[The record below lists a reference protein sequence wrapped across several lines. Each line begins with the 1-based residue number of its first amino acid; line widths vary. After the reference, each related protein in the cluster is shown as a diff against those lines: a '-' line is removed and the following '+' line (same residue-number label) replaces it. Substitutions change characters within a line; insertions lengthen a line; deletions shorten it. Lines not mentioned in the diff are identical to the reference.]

1 MEIET
6 KALYW
11 RSIKGYSFSF
21 NITRSTS
28 ALVFLRFDHSY
39 LSILYL
45 YAACSTI
52 SWFYFSIISFRN
64 PSLVRQIIKTQ
75 ADGFRKRTT
84 NKLNW
89 RNQLQRTKKW
99 PLNNTKQQQQKNKN
113 KKQTD
118 KQNKTKKKTKQILKK
133 DDNKKETNSKKT
145 HTQKN
150 QNINKK
156 K

>member
-11 RSIKGYSFSF
+11 RSIKECSSSF

-28 ALVFLRFDHSY
+28 ALVFLRRDHSC
-39 LSILYL
+39 LSILYF

-99 PLNNTKQQQQKNKN
+99 PLNNTKQQQQK
-113 KKQTD
+113 KQTN
-118 KQNKTKKKTKQILKK
+118 KQTNKRNKTKKNKTNIKK
-133 DDNKKETNSKKT
+133 DNNKKETNRKKT
-145 HTQKN
+145 HTKKQKYR
-150 QNINKK
+150 
-156 K
+156 

>member
-1 MEIET
+1 MMYYPMHIRNSFFRFDQGRSCTFKMEIET

-21 NITRSTS
+21 NIARSTS

-39 LSILYL
+39 LSILYF

-64 PSLVRQIIKTQ
+64 PSLVRQII
-75 ADGFRKRTT
+75 RKRTT

-89 RNQLQRTKKW
+89 RKQLQRTKKW
-99 PLNNTKQQQQKNKN
+99 PLNNTKQQQQKNKTKQK
-113 KKQTD
+113 KKQ
-118 KQNKTKKKTKQILKK
+118 KKI
-133 DDNKKETNSKKT
+133 
-145 HTQKN
+145 
-150 QNINKK
+150 
-156 K
+156 

>member
-64 PSLVRQIIKTQ
+64 PSLVRQIIRTQ
-75 ADGFRKRTT
+75 TDGFRKRTT
-84 NKLNW
+84 NKLIW
-89 RNQLQRTKKW
+89 RDQLQRTKKW
-99 PLNNTKQQQQKNKN
+99 PLNNTKQQQPKKQTNKQTNKKN
-113 KKQTD
+113 KK
-118 KQNKTKKKTKQILKK
+118 NKTNIKK
-133 DDNKKETNSKKT
+133 DNNKKETNRKKT
-145 HTQKN
+145 HSKKQKY
-150 QNINKK
+150 K
-156 K
+156 

>member
-75 ADGFRKRTT
+75 TDGFRKRTS
-84 NKLNW
+84 NKLHW
-89 RNQLQRTKKW
+89 RKQLQRTKKW
-99 PLNNTKQQQQKNKN
+99 PLNNTKQQQQK
-113 KKQTD
+113 KKQTN
-118 KQNKTKKKTKQILKK
+118 KQNKTKKNKTNIKKRQKQKRNTQEKK
-133 DDNKKETNSKKT
+133 HTKK
-145 HTQKN
+145 QKY
-150 QNINKK
+150 K
-156 K
+156 

>member
-39 LSILYL
+39 LSVLYFC
-45 YAACSTI
+45 AACSTI
-52 SWFYFSIISFRN
+52 SWFYFSIISH
-64 PSLVRQIIKTQ
+64 PSLVRQIIRTQ
-75 ADGFRKRTT
+75 TDGFGKRTT

-89 RNQLQRTKKW
+89 RKQLQCTKKW
-99 PLNNTKQQQQKNKN
+99 PLNNTKQQQQKKKN
-113 KKQTD
+113 KI
-118 KQNKTKKKTKQILKK
+118 NIKK
-133 DDNKKETNSKKT
+133 DNNKKETNRKKN
-145 HTQKN
+145 TQKN
-150 QNINKK
+150 KNINKK
-156 K
+156 

>member
-1 MEIET
+1 MLEGIVRSWREYWQGRSCTFKMEIET
-6 KALYW
+6 KASYW

-28 ALVFLRFDHSY
+28 ALGFLLRDHSY
-39 LSILYL
+39 LYLLYF

-64 PSLVRQIIKTQ
+64 PSLVRQILIRTQ
-75 ADGFRKRTT
+75 TDGFRKRTT

-89 RNQLQRTKKW
+89 RNQLQRTQKW

-118 KQNKTKKKTKQILKK
+118 KQNKTKKK
-133 DDNKKETNSKKT
+133 
-145 HTQKN
+145 
-150 QNINKK
+150 QN
-156 K
+156 

>member
-75 ADGFRKRTT
+75 TDGFRKRTT

-89 RNQLQRTKKW
+89 RNQLQRTQKW
-99 PLNNTKQQQQKNKN
+99 PLNNTKQQQQKTNKQTNKIKQKKTKTNVKKDNN
-113 KKQTD
+113 KKQT
-118 KQNKTKKKTKQILKK
+118 NR
-133 DDNKKETNSKKT
+133 KKT
-145 HTQKN
+145 HTKKQKY
-150 QNINKK
+150 Q
-156 K
+156 

>member
-64 PSLVRQIIKTQ
+64 PRLVRQIIRTQ
-75 ADGFRKRTT
+75 TDGFRKRTT

-89 RNQLQRTKKW
+89 RKQLQRTKKW
-99 PLNNTKQQQQKNKN
+99 PLNNTKQQQQKKQKN
-113 KKQTD
+113 
-118 KQNKTKKKTKQILKK
+118 KQNKTKKTKQMLKK
-133 DDNKKETNSKKT
+133 TTTKNKQTEKKN
-145 HTQKN
+145 TQKN
-150 QNINKK
+150 KNINKK
-156 K
+156 

>member
-64 PSLVRQIIKTQ
+64 PSLVLQIIKTQ
-75 ADGFRKRTT
+75 TDGFRKRTT

-89 RNQLQRTKKW
+89 RNQLQRTQKW
-99 PLNNTKQQQQKNKN
+99 PLNNTKQQQQKTN
-113 KKQTD
+113 KQTN
-118 KQNKTKKKTKQILKK
+118 KQNKTKKTKQILKK
-133 DDNKKETNSKKT
+133 TTTKNKQTEKK
-145 HTQKN
+145 HTKKQKY
-150 QNINKK
+150 Q
-156 K
+156 

>member
-28 ALVFLRFDHSY
+28 ALVFLLRDHSY
-39 LSILYL
+39 LYLLYF

-64 PSLVRQIIKTQ
+64 PSLVRQIIRTQ
-75 ADGFRKRTT
+75 TDGFGQRTT
-84 NKLNW
+84 NKWNW
-89 RNQLQRTKKW
+89 RKQLQCTKKW
-99 PLNNTKQQQQKNKN
+99 PLNNKKQQQQKK
-113 KKQTD
+113 KKQT
-118 KQNKTKKKTKQILKK
+118 KNQNKTNKTKQIFKK
-133 DDNKKETNSKKT
+133 RQQQKTNKRREKT
-145 HTQKN
+145 HT
-150 QNINKK
+150 KK
-156 K
+156 HKYKWK

>member
-64 PSLVRQIIKTQ
+64 PSLVRQIIRTQ
-75 ADGFRKRTT
+75 TDGFGKRTT

-89 RNQLQRTKKW
+89 RKLQLQCTKKW
-99 PLNNTKQQQQKNKN
+99 PLNNGKQWQQKKKQKKQKNKI
-113 KKQTD
+113 
-118 KQNKTKKKTKQILKK
+118 KQNKTKKKNKINIKKTTTKKK
-133 DDNKKETNSKKT
+133 QSEKT
-145 HTQKN
+145 HTKKQKY
-150 QNINKK
+150 K
-156 K
+156 

>member
-21 NITRSTS
+21 NITRSTY

-75 ADGFRKRTT
+75 TDGFRKRTT

-89 RNQLQRTKKW
+89 RKQLQRTKKW
-99 PLNNTKQQQQKNKN
+99 PLNNTKQQQQKKN
-113 KKQTD
+113 KQTNKIKQKNKTNI
-118 KQNKTKKKTKQILKK
+118 KKKTKKK
-133 DDNKKETNSKKT
+133 ETNRKKT

-150 QNINKK
+150 KNIKK
-156 K
+156 

>member
-64 PSLVRQIIKTQ
+64 PSLVRQILIRTQ
-75 ADGFRKRTT
+75 TDGFRKRTT

-89 RNQLQRTKKW
+89 RNQLQRTQKW
-99 PLNNTKQQQQKNKN
+99 PLNNTKQQQPKKN
-113 KKQTD
+113 
-118 KQNKTKKKTKQILKK
+118 KQILKK
-133 DDNKKETNSKKT
+133 DNNKKETIRKNTPTKKKT
-145 HTQKN
+145 K
-150 QNINKK
+150 I
-156 K
+156 

>member
-64 PSLVRQIIKTQ
+64 PSLVLQIIKTQ
-75 ADGFRKRTT
+75 TDGFRKRTT

-89 RNQLQRTKKW
+89 RKQLQRTKKW

-118 KQNKTKKKTKQILKK
+118 KQNKTKKNKTNIKKRRQQKRNKQQK
-133 DDNKKETNSKKT
+133 NT
-145 HTQKN
+145 HT
-150 QNINKK
+150 KK
-156 K
+156 PKYN

>member
-28 ALVFLRFDHSY
+28 ALVFLRRDHSY
-39 LSILYL
+39 LYLLYF

-52 SWFYFSIISFRN
+52 SWFYFSIISH
-64 PSLVRQIIKTQ
+64 PSLVRQIIRTQ
-75 ADGFRKRTT
+75 TDGFGKRTT

-89 RNQLQRTKKW
+89 RKQLQCTKKW
-99 PLNNTKQQQQKNKN
+99 PLNNTKQQQQKK
-113 KKQTD
+113 
-118 KQNKTKKKTKQILKK
+118 NKTKQKNKINIKK
-133 DDNKKETNSKKT
+133 DNNKKETNRKKT
-145 HTQKN
+145 HTKKQKH
-150 QNINKK
+150 K
-156 K
+156 

>member
-1 MEIET
+1 METET

-11 RSIKGYSFSF
+11 RSIKGYSFFF
-21 NITRSTS
+21 NITRSKS

-75 ADGFRKRTT
+75 TDGFRKRTT

-89 RNQLQRTKKW
+89 RKQLQRTQKW
-99 PLNNTKQQQQKNKN
+99 PLNNTKQQQPK
-113 KKQTD
+113 KKQTN
-118 KQNKTKKKTKQILKK
+118 KQNKTKKTKQILKK
-133 DDNKKETNSKKT
+133 DNNKKETNRKKT
-145 HTQKN
+145 HTQK
-150 QNINKK
+150 QKYK
-156 K
+156 

>member
-1 MEIET
+1 MEIEA

-28 ALVFLRFDHSY
+28 ALVFLRFVHSY

-75 ADGFRKRTT
+75 TDGFRKRTT

-89 RNQLQRTKKW
+89 RKQLQRTKKW
-99 PLNNTKQQQQKNKN
+99 PLNNTKQQQQKKN
-113 KKQTD
+113 KQTNKIKQKNKTNI
-118 KQNKTKKKTKQILKK
+118 KKKTKKK
-133 DDNKKETNSKKT
+133 ETNRKKT

-150 QNINKK
+150 KNIKK
-156 K
+156 

>member
-28 ALVFLRFDHSY
+28 ALVFLLRDHSY
-39 LSILYL
+39 LYLLYF

-75 ADGFRKRTT
+75 TDGFRKRTT
-84 NKLNW
+84 NKLHW
-89 RNQLQRTKKW
+89 RKQLQRSKKW
-99 PLNNTKQQQQKNKN
+99 PLINTKQQQQK
-113 KKQTD
+113 KQTN
-118 KQNKTKKKTKQILKK
+118 KQNKTKKTKTNIKK
-133 DDNKKETNSKKT
+133 RQQQKRNTQKKN
-145 HTQKN
+145 TQKN
-150 QNINKK
+150 KNINKK
-156 K
+156 

>member
-39 LSILYL
+39 LSILYFC
-45 YAACSTI
+45 AACSTI
-52 SWFYFSIISFRN
+52 SWFYFSIISH
-64 PSLVRQIIKTQ
+64 PSLVRQIIRTQ
-75 ADGFRKRTT
+75 TDGFGKRTT

-89 RNQLQRTKKW
+89 RKQLQCTKKW
-99 PLNNTKQQQQKNKN
+99 PLNNTKQQQQK
-113 KKQTD
+113 KQQQKQIKT
-118 KQNKTKKKTKQILKK
+118 KQNKKNKINIKKRQQQKRNKQKK
-133 DDNKKETNSKKT
+133 HT
-145 HTQKN
+145 HTKN
-150 QNINKK
+150 I
-156 K
+156 

>member
-28 ALVFLRFDHSY
+28 TLVFLRFDHSY

-64 PSLVRQIIKTQ
+64 PSLVRQILIRTQ
-75 ADGFRKRTT
+75 TDGFRKRTT

-89 RNQLQRTKKW
+89 RNQLQRTQKW

-118 KQNKTKKKTKQILKK
+118 KQNKTKKNKTNIKKRRQQKRNKQKK
-133 DDNKKETNSKKT
+133 NT
-145 HTQKN
+145 HTQKTK
-150 QNINKK
+150 I
-156 K
+156 

>member
-75 ADGFRKRTT
+75 TDGFRKRTS
-84 NKLNW
+84 NKLHW
-89 RNQLQRTKKW
+89 RKQLQRTKKW
-99 PLNNTKQQQQKNKN
+99 PLNNTKQQQQKKN
-113 KKQTD
+113 KQTNKIKQ
-118 KQNKTKKKTKQILKK
+118 KKTKQILKK
-133 DDNKKETNSKKT
+133 DKNKKETLRKKN
-145 HTQKN
+145 TQKN
-150 QNINKK
+150 KNINKK
-156 K
+156 

>member
-28 ALVFLRFDHSY
+28 ALVFLLRDHSY
-39 LSILYL
+39 LYLLYF

-52 SWFYFSIISFRN
+52 SWFYFSSISH
-64 PSLVRQIIKTQ
+64 PSLVRQIIGTQ
-75 ADGFRKRTT
+75 TDGFGKRTT

-89 RNQLQRTKKW
+89 RKQLQCTKKW
-99 PLNNTKQQQQKNKN
+99 PLNNTKQQQQKKKTKN
-113 KKQTD
+113 
-118 KQNKTKKKTKQILKK
+118 KQNKTKKNKTNIKKRRQQKRNKQKK
-133 DDNKKETNSKKT
+133 HT
-145 HTQKN
+145 HKKN
-150 QNINKK
+150 QNIN
-156 K
+156 

>member
-28 ALVFLRFDHSY
+28 ALVFLLRDHSC

-64 PSLVRQIIKTQ
+64 PSLVRQILIRTQ
-75 ADGFRKRTT
+75 TDGFRKRTT

-89 RNQLQRTKKW
+89 RNQLQRTQKW
-99 PLNNTKQQQQKNKN
+99 PLNNTKQQQQK
-113 KKQTD
+113 KKQTN
-118 KQNKTKKKTKQILKK
+118 KQNKTKKNKTNVKK
-133 DDNKKETNSKKT
+133 DNNKKQTNRKKT
-145 HTQKN
+145 HTKKQKY
-150 QNINKK
+150 Q
-156 K
+156 